1 MVLDLPSNEQTL
13 ANHSPSPSVCPTP
26 IYAALVQEEQ
36 KKTLTFCLIK
46 QIFTFTLNTDDLC
59 AQPQYMLRSCRK
71 RKRKH

>member
-26 IYAALVQEEQ
+26 IYAALVQELE
-36 KKTLTFCLIK
+36 KTLTFSLIK

-71 RKRKH
+71 RKGKH

>member
-26 IYAALVQEEQ
+26 IYASLVQELE
-36 KKTLTFCLIK
+36 KTLTFCLIK